1 MVDPA
6 QAPAARYARVAS
18 AIHAEI
24 TRGRY
29 PVGTE
34 LPSIEALA
42 KRFDVS
48 HMTIKRALTT
58 LVEDGLVVTRR
69 GMRAQVVSANP
80 AARRGDVDVQI
91 ADLRDRVDALA
102 ARVDRLDRHAD
113 KSTGDEVS

>member
-1 MVDPA
+1 VADPA
-6 QAPAARYARVAS
+6 QAPVARFARVAS
-18 AIHAEI
+18 AIHDEI

-48 HMTIKRALTT
+48 HMTIKRALMT
-58 LVEDGLVVTRR
+58 LVEEGLVVTRR
-69 GMRAQVVSANP
+69 GMRAQVVSARP
-80 AARRGDVDVQI
+80 AEGTGDVNVQI
-91 ADLRDRVDALA
+91 ADLRERVDALA
-102 ARVDRLDRHAD
+102 ARVDRLDRHVD

>member
-1 MVDPA
+1 M
-6 QAPAARYARVAS
+6 AS

-48 HMTIKRALTT
+48 HMTIKRALAA
-58 LVEDGLVVTRR
+58 LVEDGFVVTRR
-69 GMRAQVVSANP
+69 GMRAQVVSASP
-80 AARRGDVDVQI
+80 VERRGDVDVQI
-91 ADLRDRVDALA
+91 AELRGRVDALA
-102 ARVDRLDRHAD
+102 ARLERLDRHAD
-113 KSTGDEVS
+113 KSTGDEES

>member
-1 MVDPA
+1 VEDPA
-6 QAPAARYARVAS
+6 QAPVARYARVAS
-18 AIHAEI
+18 AVHAEI
-24 TRGRY
+24 ARGRY

-48 HMTIKRALTT
+48 HMTIKRALTK
-58 LVEDGLVVTRR
+58 LVDEGLVVTRR

-80 AARRGDVDVQI
+80 TERSQHVEVQI
-91 ADLRDRVDALA
+91 TELRRRVDDLA